1 MSRFMVWGWGV
12 VFVLSLVCSPALE
25 AQSAE
30 ANDDQVVE
38 EIIVTGLRRAET
50 VLETPASITAL
61 GAEALQAKGVS
72 DIRDI
77 QYLVPS
83 LQFGEYLGRR
93 QVAIRGIGEFADAPG
108 VMVSVDGV
116 VQSVASSSG
125 LSQLDL
131 ERVEVL
137 RGPQGTL
144 YGRNATGGA
153 INFIAAKPT
162 NAFEG
167 YLKAGYA
174 EFETVSIEGV
184 LSGPIGDRVRY
195 RLAANYLD
203 ANEGWIE
210 NQQPG
215 EDDLMMGEKSNLRL
229 IVAADLTDSLEAT
242 FTYGR
247 AEQDG
252 VWDHHAMV
260 REHYAL
266 GVASGLPPLD
276 TSTTPPSPV
285 LFTTD
290 AWEIYSKGPV
300 DTDREY
306 ESISL
311 TLDWAIGDIRV
322 KSITALQE
330 FDNTFFTSADATSV
344 GLFQRLADQET
355 ETFTQEITVSGTTGV
370 VEWVAGIFY
379 MDDKR
384 ANFSFF
390 DFPIPALVPLPFPI
404 QLDIREPYYDTESKS
419 AFVDM
424 TWSVS
429 NRLRIGAGIRRTEEE
444 KKEGHTFT
452 ILAKFPTGPV
462 PIVKRC
468 GPVLFEQD
476 FDESKN
482 TIRASVEYDLNDT
495 SMVYTSYSEGFKVG
509 GVNASDCGPPWKPE
523 TVDAYEVG
531 YKTSFGNSSSDLRVA
546 LFRYDYSDFQVAQVI
561 GIQGVI
567 TNAGDAEIDGLE
579 VEFTSILN
587 DNWSINAGLTLLD
600 HEYGHF
606 LNTDTL
612 NAGLGV
618 QNNEGNPLNYAP
630 DTSVNVGVTYNT
642 PLNMG
647 GSIAVSLDASYRSRV
662 YYREFG
668 QKEDSTGSYT
678 IVNLNV
684 NWRSSDELWAARLFV
699 RNLTDEDYISNIQGS
714 NTTYGR
720 QGSWNMPRQ
729 AGFEVTRY
737 FGAR

>member
-1 MSRFMVWGWGV
+1 MSRFIFWGWGA
-12 VFVLSLVCSPALE
+12 VFVLSLVCLPGLE

-30 ANDDQVVE
+30 ADDDQVVE
-38 EIIVTGLRRAET
+38 EILVTGLRRAET
-50 VLETPASITAL
+50 VLETPASITAI

-162 NAFEG
+162 SAFEG

-203 ANEGWIE
+203 ANKGWIE

-311 TLDWAIGDIRV
+311 TLDWGYRLTYASSPLLRYRS
-322 KSITALQE
+322 SITPSLRPQMRPALG
-330 FDNTFFTSADATSV
+330 FFSGLPTRRPRRLPRKLPCRARRELLSGLRGFSTWTINAQTSV
-344 GLFQRLADQET
+344 FL
-355 ETFTQEITVSGTTGV
+355 IS
-370 VEWVAGIFY
+370 
-379 MDDKR
+379 
-384 ANFSFF
+384 
-390 DFPIPALVPLPFPI
+390 
-404 QLDIREPYYDTESKS
+404 PYRHWY
-419 AFVDM
+419 
-424 TWSVS
+424 
-429 NRLRIGAGIRRTEEE
+429 
-444 KKEGHTFT
+444 
-452 ILAKFPTGPV
+452 
-462 PIVKRC
+462 RC
-468 GPVLFEQD
+468 LSP
-476 FDESKN
+476 
-482 TIRASVEYDLNDT
+482 
-495 SMVYTSYSEGFKVG
+495 YS
-509 GVNASDCGPPWKPE
+509 WI
-523 TVDAYEVG
+523 
-531 YKTSFGNSSSDLRVA
+531 FGNPTTTPNRRRPL
-546 LFRYDYSDFQVAQVI
+546 
-561 GIQGVI
+561 
-567 TNAGDAEIDGLE
+567 
-579 VEFTSILN
+579 SI
-587 DNWSINAGLTLLD
+587 
-600 HEYGHF
+600 
-606 LNTDTL
+606 
-612 NAGLGV
+612 
-618 QNNEGNPLNYAP
+618 
-630 DTSVNVGVTYNT
+630 
-642 PLNMG
+642 
-647 GSIAVSLDASYRSRV
+647 
-662 YYREFG
+662 
-668 QKEDSTGSYT
+668 
-678 IVNLNV
+678 
-684 NWRSSDELWAARLFV
+684 
-699 RNLTDEDYISNIQGS
+699 
-714 NTTYGR
+714 
-720 QGSWNMPRQ
+720 
-729 AGFEVTRY
+729 
-737 FGAR
+737 